1 MPPPPRHFQLALL
14 QILEKLNAAASAP
27 PAATSRASLSRSG
40 TTRGARVTRRPNLF
54 FLPRIASMDPK
65 RQVLFVFI
73 RVIAGEAPLAIP
85 SLVSPTD

>member
-1 MPPPPRHFQLALL
+1 
-14 QILEKLNAAASAP
+14 
-27 PAATSRASLSRSG
+27 
-40 TTRGARVTRRPNLF
+40 
-54 FLPRIASMDPK
+54 MDPK